1 MFHSSLDEMVSTSG
15 KSKAGAGGA
24 NSIANNFE
32 FQRLQRDV
40 SQELSSIKIGRNGK
54 TGADRHPKMQK
65 ALELV
70 NKFCLRFW
78 STNAD
83 VARCLHISLRRKRKK
98 ILWVRRITL
107 ELWYFAL
114 CDLV

>member
-1 MFHSSLDEMVSTSG
+1 MFHSSLDEMVSAGG

-70 NKFCLRFW
+70 DNLGCAIDQPMLM
-78 STNAD
+78 
-83 VARCLHISLRRKRKK
+83 SLPDACTFLSSGRGRK
-98 ILWVRRITL
+98 
-107 ELWYFAL
+107 YFGSEE
-114 CDLV
+114 